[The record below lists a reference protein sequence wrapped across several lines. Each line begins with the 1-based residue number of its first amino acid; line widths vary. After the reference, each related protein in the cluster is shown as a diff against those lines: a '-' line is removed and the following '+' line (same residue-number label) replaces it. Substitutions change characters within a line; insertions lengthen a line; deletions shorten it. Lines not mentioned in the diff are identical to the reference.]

1 MQRSV
6 LYGKH
11 DSEAGCHGFAVHEGL
26 VLGSRNQKS
35 GAMRILIEGPV
46 TPTESAFQVR

>member
-26 VLGSRNQKS
+26 VLGNPANQKS
-35 GAMRILIEGPV
+35 GAMIDETDRML
-46 TPTESAFQVR
+46 TR

>member
-26 VLGSRNQKS
+26 VLGNLETRNQ
-35 GAMRILIEGPV
+35 G
-46 TPTESAFQVR
+46 Q